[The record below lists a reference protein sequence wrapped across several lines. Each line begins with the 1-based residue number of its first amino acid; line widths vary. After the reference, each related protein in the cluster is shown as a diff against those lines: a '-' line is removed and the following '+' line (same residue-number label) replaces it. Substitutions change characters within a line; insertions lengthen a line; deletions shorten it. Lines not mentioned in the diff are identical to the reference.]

1 MRQPIVRLAVL
12 VAAAVLIAACAQY
25 SLVKPQTVS
34 IGGAYTVEPQISWN
48 KATKGKAEIWTV
60 DGPLLQELRFIKGLE
75 DGDKL
80 FRLEGK
86 KKMPTFDSD
95 MTPLEIKELFEGSLA
110 RAEVG
115 QVQTMNLRPVK
126 FGTAGGFRFE
136 FTYVTKDG
144 LEIEGFVVGT
154 VKDKK
159 LYLIMYTG
167 TRLYYYRKHK
177 DDAERLVKSIRMP

>member
-1 MRQPIVRLAVL
+1 MARRAAL
-12 VAAAVLIAACAQY
+12 VVAAVLIAACTQY
-25 SLVKPQTVS
+25 TLVKSEQVS
-34 IGGAYTVEPQISWN
+34 IGGAYTVEPQIIWS
-48 KATKGKAEIWTV
+48 KFTEGKAEIWTV

-86 KKMPTFDSD
+86 KKLPTFHGD
-95 MTPLEIKELFEGSLA
+95 MTALEIKELFEGSLA

-115 QVQTMNLRPVK
+115 QVKTMNLRPEK
-126 FGTAGGFRFE
+126 FGTARGFRFE
-136 FTYVTKDG
+136 FAYLTKDG
-144 LEIEGFVVGT
+144 LQKDGFVVGT

-177 DDAERLVKSIRMP
+177 EDVERLVKSIRML